1 MWCYL
6 VPVLVANP
14 WRSKVVCPN
23 IVRYLHKPR
32 RGRRPVDGWMKV
44 VHWLRSRPHPP
55 DCCARDRA
63 GFAPRLLAHQMAPS
77 IVQSVKP
84 HGSVTKFW
92 FPKRET
98 NRLPNSRRHSVHW
111 SALTSFGS
119 APTRSPGLS
128 CDFSHSATVGTL
140 SVFIFKNPRVNIFVN
155 WLPYTCHDTN
165 LLEFFSNLIS
175 FKFNLISIKM
185 KMI

>member
-32 RGRRPVDGWMKV
+32 RGRRPVDGWTKV

-63 GFAPRLLAHQMAPS
+63 GFAPRLLANQMAPS

-92 FPKRET
+92 FTKKEKRIVY
-98 NRLPNSRRHSVHW
+98 LIHDAIPSIDRRWRVLDRRPHDRPA
-111 SALTSFGS
+111 SAAIS
-119 APTRSPGLS
+119 AIRPLLGPWAFLFLKIRASIFSLIGCHTHVTTRIY
-128 CDFSHSATVGTL
+128 C
-140 SVFIFKNPRVNIFVN
+140 ICFKI
-155 WLPYTCHDTN
+155 
-165 LLEFFSNLIS
+165 
-175 FKFNLISIKM
+175 
-185 KMI
+185 